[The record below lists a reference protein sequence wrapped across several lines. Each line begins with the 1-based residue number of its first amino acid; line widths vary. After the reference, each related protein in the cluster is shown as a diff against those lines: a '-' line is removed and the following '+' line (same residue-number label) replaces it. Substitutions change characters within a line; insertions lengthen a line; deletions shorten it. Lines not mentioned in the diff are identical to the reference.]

1 MLNKLSIYIIIFQI
15 YSIASY
21 SEGTKQLR
29 PSSGDFGYI
38 QINDRQ
44 RTFATY
50 LAAEDERLHIN
61 IASAREKVY
70 FGFGRITD
78 GSTAMTDVW
87 YRIKDPNGNIVA
99 GPTRIP
105 TSGTGFISTY
115 SRAIAGPTKLSGSG
129 YPAIVFTPTMVGDY
143 YIEFNQGSGT
153 VITNPNGNKRI
164 FELFDLTVIDTVS
177 LTAKPGRLWCKNWD
191 ITTNSGTNAF
201 RGTFFVYST
210 DGVVTSINFNGIQ
223 PHAFRVA
230 CNSTGCVNT
239 GNPALDRQSRSGNF
253 TYSSYKI
260 FLNDPD
266 RNVYPSGVIG
276 SLKTDIQLTGCA
288 PNYCLNITTDAAGYI
303 EFVVNLNGIPGYQS
317 GTRDLIFGQ
326 NVSNGTT
333 CIPWDGNDGLGNR
346 ITQNINFEINAEYK
360 FGLTNLPIFDAENF
374 TNGLIVTSIRP
385 LVIKPRLFWD
395 DSKITGGT
403 SNFTGCVSNA
413 CHPWPSNGFGDERTI
428 NTWWYVNVER
438 DTIITQTLPRP
449 QPNIVGN
456 NTFCKLDTSITFY
469 TQNNSGS
476 TYLWRSSKSAISGS
490 NTTSSINYRTKLGI
504 DTLTVL
510 ETNNIGCFEDSI
522 FVYTYPYPTPEI
534 SGDTLVCD
542 INTVDIYSILNNTL
556 NTKSWTVNR
565 GIVLDGTGTNAVQIR
580 WTSLG
585 IGYVEVLESNP
596 NGCATTK
603 RLNIKVVAKPI
614 INSINH

>member
-1 MLNKLSIYIIIFQI
+1 M
-15 YSIASY
+15 A
-21 SEGTKQLR
+21 EGTKQLR
-29 PSSGDFGYI
+29 PASGDFGYI

-50 LAAEDERLHIN
+50 IAEEDERMYIN
-61 IASAREKVY
+61 VASAREKIY
-70 FGFGRITD
+70 IGFGRVTD
-78 GSTAMTDVW
+78 GSAAKTDVW
-87 YRIKDPNGNIVA
+87 YRIKDPNGNVVA
-99 GPTRIP
+99 GPTKVP
-105 TSGTGFISTY
+105 SSGTGFINAY
-115 SRAIAGPTKLSGSG
+115 SRAIAGPSKISGGSG
-129 YPAIVFTPTMVGDY
+129 YTAIEFKPNTTGDY
-143 YIEFNQGSGT
+143 YIEFNQGSAT

-164 FELFDLTVIDTVS
+164 FEMFDITVIDTVS
-177 LTAKPGRLWCKNWD
+177 LTAKTGRLWSKNWD
-191 ITTNSGTNAF
+191 ITTNGGTNTF
-201 RGTFFVYST
+201 KGTFFVYST

-230 CNSTGCVNT
+230 CNSTGSVNT
-239 GNPALDRQSRSGNF
+239 GNPALDRQSRAGNY

-266 RNVYPSGVIG
+266 NNIYPSGVIG
-276 SLKTDIQLTGCA
+276 SLQTNIQLTGCA

-303 EFVVNLNGIPGYQS
+303 EFVVNLNGVAGYQA
-317 GTRDLIFGQ
+317 GTNDLIFGQ
-326 NVSNGTT
+326 NVSTGTT

-374 TNGLIVTSIRP
+374 TNGLIVSSIRP

-395 DSKITGGT
+395 DSNIPGGST
-403 SNFTGCVSNA
+403 NLTGCVSNA

-449 QPNIVGN
+449 QPSIVGN
-456 NTFCKLDTSITFY
+456 NRFCKLDTNISFSTA
-469 TQNNSGS
+469 NNAGS
-476 TYLWRSSKSAISGS
+476 TYMWRSTKNAI
-490 NTTSSINYRTKLGI
+490 TSSSSNSTINYSTKEGI

-510 ETNNIGCFEDSI
+510 ETNNIGCFEDSV
-522 FVYTYPYPTPEI
+522 FVFSYPYPSPDVL
-534 SGDTLVCD
+534 GDTIVCD
-542 INTVDIYSILNNTL
+542 INTVDIYNIATNLL
-556 NTKSWTVNR
+556 NTKNWTVNR
-565 GIVLDGTGTNAVQIR
+565 GVILDGNGTSAVQIR

-585 IGYVEVLESNP
+585 NGYVEVLETNP

-603 RLNIKVVAKPI
+603 RRNIKVVAKPV

>member
-1 MLNKLSIYIIIFQI
+1 MIRKVTLSILFLLFIQVCF
-15 YSIASY
+15 

-29 PSSGDFGYI
+29 PASGDFGYI
-38 QINDRQ
+38 QINDRA

-50 LAAEDERLHIN
+50 LAAQDERMYIN
-61 IASAREKVY
+61 VASAREKIY
-70 FGFGRITD
+70 IGFGRVTD
-78 GSTAMTDVW
+78 GSAAMTDVW
-87 YRIKDPNGNIVA
+87 YRIKDPNGNVVA

-105 TSGTGFISTY
+105 TSGTGFISSYT
-115 SRAIAGPTKLSGSG
+115 RAVAGPNKLNGSG
-129 YPAIVFTPTMVGDY
+129 YPAIVFAPTKVGDY

-153 VITNPNGNKRI
+153 VITNPNSNKRV
-164 FELFDLTVIDTVS
+164 FELFDITVIDTVS
-177 LTAKPGRLWCKNWD
+177 LTVKNGRLWSKNWD
-191 ITTNSGTNAF
+191 ITTNNSSNAF
-201 RGTFFVYST
+201 KGTFFVYST

-223 PHAFRVA
+223 PFAFRVA
-230 CNSTGCVNT
+230 CNSTGSVNT
-239 GNPALDRQSRSGNF
+239 GNPALDRKSRAGNY

-266 RNVYPSGVIG
+266 NTIYPSGVIG
-276 SLKTDIQLTGCA
+276 SLQTDIQLTGCA

-303 EFVVNLNGIPGYQS
+303 EFVVNLNGMAGYQA
-317 GTRDLIFGQ
+317 GTKDLIFGQ
-326 NVSNGTT
+326 HVNSGTT

-374 TNGLIVTSIRP
+374 SNGLIVSSIRP

-395 DSKITGGT
+395 DSNIPGGT
-403 SNFTGCVSNA
+403 TNFTGCVSNA
-413 CHPWPSNGFGDERTI
+413 CHAWPSNGFGDERTI

-456 NTFCKLDTSITFY
+456 NKFCKLDSSISFY
-469 TQNNSGS
+469 TANNVGS
-476 TYLWRSSKSAISGS
+476 TYLWRSKKNAISS
-490 NTTSSINYRTKLGI
+490 PISSSSITYLTKLGI

-522 FVYTYPYPTPEI
+522 FVFTYPFPNPLIT
-534 SGDTLVCD
+534 GDTIVCD
-542 INTVDIYSILNNTL
+542 INTVDIYSVPNNMLNSKT
-556 NTKSWTVNR
+556 WTVNR
-565 GIVLDGTGTNAVQIR
+565 GVILDGAGTNAVQIR

-585 IGYVEVLESNP
+585 NGYVEVLETNP
-596 NGCATTK
+596 NGCTTTK
-603 RLNIKVVAKPI
+603 RRNIKVVPKPV
-614 INSINH
+614 INTINH

>member
-1 MLNKLSIYIIIFQI
+1 M
-15 YSIASY
+15 A
-21 SEGTKQLR
+21 EGTKQLR
-29 PSSGDFGYI
+29 PATGDFGYI

-50 LAAEDERLHIN
+50 RASEDERLYIN
-61 IASAREKVY
+61 VASAREKIY

-78 GSTAMTDVW
+78 GSAAMTDVW

-105 TSGTGFISTY
+105 TSGTGFISAY

-129 YPAIVFTPTMVGDY
+129 YPAIVFTPTRTGDY

-153 VITNPNGNKRI
+153 VITNPNGNKRV
-164 FELFDLTVIDTVS
+164 FELFDVTVIDTVS
-177 LTAKPGRLWCKNWD
+177 LTAKTGRLWSKNWD
-191 ITTNSGTNAF
+191 ITTNGNNNAF
-201 RGTFFVYST
+201 KGTFFVYSA

-223 PHAFRVA
+223 PYAFRVA
-230 CNSTGCVNT
+230 CNSTGSVNT
-239 GNPALDRQSRSGNF
+239 GNPALDRQSRAGNF

-266 RNVYPSGVIG
+266 NTIYPSGVIG
-276 SLKTDIQLTGCA
+276 SLQTNIQLTGCA

-303 EFVVNLNGIPGYQS
+303 EFVVNLNGVVGYQA
-317 GTRDLIFGQ
+317 GTKDLIFGQ
-326 NVSNGTT
+326 NVSTGTT

-346 ITQNINFEINAEYK
+346 ITQNINFELNAEYK

-374 TNGLIVTSIRP
+374 TNGLIVSSIRP

-395 DSKITGGT
+395 DSKIPGG
-403 SNFTGCVSNA
+403 SANLTGCTNNA
-413 CHPWPSNGFGDERTI
+413 CHAWPSNGFGDERTI

-449 QPNIVGN
+449 QPSIAGN
-456 NTFCKLDTSITFY
+456 NRFCKIDTTISFNTP
-469 TQNNSGS
+469 NNVGS
-476 TYLWRSSKSAISGS
+476 TYFWRSTKNAI
-490 NTTSSINYRTKLGI
+490 TSSVSLSTISYRTKVGI

-510 ETNNIGCFEDSI
+510 ETNNIGCFEDSV
-522 FVYTYPYPTPEI
+522 FVFSYPYPSPDVV
-534 SGDTLVCD
+534 GDTIVCD
-542 INTVDIYSILNNTL
+542 VNTVDIYNIATNLL
-556 NTKSWTVNR
+556 NTKNWTVNK
-565 GIVLDGTGTNAVQIR
+565 GVVLDGNGTSAVQIR

-585 IGYVEVLESNP
+585 NGFVEVLETNP

-603 RLNIKVVAKPI
+603 RRNIKVVAKPV